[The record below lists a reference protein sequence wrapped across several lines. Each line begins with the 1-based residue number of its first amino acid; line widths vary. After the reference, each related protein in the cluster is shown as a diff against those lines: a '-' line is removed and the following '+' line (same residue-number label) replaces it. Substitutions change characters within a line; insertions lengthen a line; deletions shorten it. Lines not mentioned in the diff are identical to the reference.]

1 MNNIDSRFKYQCMN
15 SYPDYY
21 KNNANIDKHL
31 NRWFS
36 KCYSDF
42 QTNMSEVGIRVD
54 SIYYSLVDIKHGKL
68 FAEQYYRE
76 PEKLE
81 PFALIDA
88 EVVDITKFIDA
99 HIDPF
104 ANGSYGELPSI
115 PTIRKLVERGG
126 AVEIGVHGREAMY
139 PCSFKDTCIVIK
151 SDNFANM
158 MVVEHKVN
166 SELAREVL
174 ETMDTA
180 LGHDL
185 MWFER
190 EVVKAFKQ
198 YNRTLYN
205 TLRNEYTRLNGDDW
219 ETHVNA
225 STFADVC
232 ELGKMRRVL
241 CPPAPKS
248 GGKGGE
254 FIIERTDKNT
264 VGGKYV

>member
-1 MNNIDSRFKYQCMN
+1 MSDIDSRFKYSCVN
-15 SYPDYY
+15 TYPDYY

-42 QTNMSEVGIRVD
+42 QNNMSEVGIRVD
-54 SIYYSLVDIKHGKL
+54 SIYYSLVDIKHGNL
-68 FAEQYYRE
+68 FAKQYYRE

-104 ANGSYGELPSI
+104 TDGSYGEMPSI
-115 PTIRKLVERGG
+115 PTIRKLIERGG
-126 AVEIGVHGREAMY
+126 TVDIGVHGREEMF
-139 PCSFKDTCIVIK
+139 PCSYKDTCIVIK
-151 SDNFANM
+151 SDCFRNLM
-158 MVVEHKVN
+158 TIEHKVN
-166 SELAREVL
+166 SELAHEVI

-205 TLRNEYTRLNGDDW
+205 TLRNEYTRLNGEDW
-219 ETHVNA
+219 EQTLDA
-225 STFADVC
+225 SNFADVC
-232 ELGKMRRVL
+232 ELGKMKQVMI
-241 CPPAPKS
+241 PKTS
-248 GGKGGE
+248 PNYDN
-254 FIIERTDKNT
+254 FIVERINENT

>member
-1 MNNIDSRFKYQCMN
+1 
-15 SYPDYY
+15 
-21 KNNANIDKHL
+21 
-31 NRWFS
+31 
-36 KCYSDF
+36 
-42 QTNMSEVGIRVD
+42 MSEVGIRVD

-139 PCSFKDTCIVIK
+139 PCSFRDTCIVIK

-166 SELAREVL
+166 SELAREVI

>member
-1 MNNIDSRFKYQCMN
+1 
-15 SYPDYY
+15 
-21 KNNANIDKHL
+21 
-31 NRWFS
+31 
-36 KCYSDF
+36 
-42 QTNMSEVGIRVD
+42 MSEVGIRVD

-151 SDNFANM
+151 SDSFASM
-158 MVVEHKVN
+158 HEFEHKVN

-174 ETMDTA
+174 DTMDTA